1 MKNVQKK
8 QLFTHDYPFENSYST
23 SFTAIQFN
31 KIQKE
36 HKWLK
41 FGVCYPLLISNQTI
55 CISKEKLIELPPKQN
70 FFGKSPK

>member
-8 QLFTHDYPFENSYST
+8 QLFIHDYPFENSYST
-23 SFTAIQFN
+23 LFTAIKFK

-41 FGVCYPLLISNQTI
+41 FGLCCPYPFQIKQFVF
-55 CISKEKLIELPPKQN
+55 PKKN
-70 FFGKSPK
+70 L